1 MEKEEWTS
9 LHNVVI
15 CGLRRG
21 GFTMHQFH
29 AAVVIGFVA
38 LALVLDD
45 PLYVLLPHRLA
56 LGSQKLGLD
65 DDLVTHVR
73 FPPDVQLEFGG
84 DIWY

>member
-1 MEKEEWTS
+1 MIYKYMCDLQVHVFMYTQFWVLFMEKKEWTS
-9 LHNVVI
+9 LHSIVI
-15 CGLRRG
+15 RGLRRG

-56 LGSQKLGLD
+56 LGSQ
-65 DDLVTHVR
+65 
-73 FPPDVQLEFGG
+73 
-84 DIWY
+84 